1 MRRAEVGAVL
11 VLVRDGAEL
20 ASWPLTQGECL
31 DLAVVDQLARWH
43 LAARRLGYSIELR
56 GACTQLVDLLNLVGL
71 SQLVSSTTGLRLET
85 CGQAES
91 GEQRGVEEV
100 VVPDDPIA

>member
-1 MRRAEVGAVL
+1 MRRAEVGAVV

-20 ASWPLTQGECL
+20 ASWPLTQGDRL

-56 GACTQLVDLLNLVGL
+56 GACPRLVELLNLVGL
-71 SQLVSSTTGLRLET
+71 SKLVGGTTDLRLET

-91 GEQRGVEEV
+91 GEQCGVEEV
-100 VVPDDPIA
+100 VMPDDPIA

>member
-1 MRRAEVGAVL
+1 MV

-20 ASWPLTQGECL
+20 ASWPLTQGDRL

-56 GACTQLVDLLNLVGL
+56 GACTQLVELLNLVGL
-71 SQLVSSTTGLRLET
+71 SKLV
-85 CGQAES
+85 A
-91 GEQRGVEEV
+91 
-100 VVPDDPIA
+100 VPPTYGSRRAGRPKAANSAVSRKL